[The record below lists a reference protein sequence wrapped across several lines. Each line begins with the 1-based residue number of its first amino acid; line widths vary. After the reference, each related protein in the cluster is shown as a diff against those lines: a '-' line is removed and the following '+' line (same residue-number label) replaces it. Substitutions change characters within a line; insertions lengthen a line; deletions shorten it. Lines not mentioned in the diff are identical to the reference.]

1 MSSAIGVLALQGGY
15 EAHETALRELG
26 HTVVR
31 VRYAAQLPELAG
43 LVFPGGES
51 TTMLKI
57 IAREGLREPL
67 DQLVASGRPV
77 LCTCAGL
84 ILAAT
89 AVSHPEQESFGWLDV
104 SVARNGWGRQLD
116 SFEAVADGTDIPLLF
131 IRAPRITRVG
141 AHVQVVHTFEGEPI
155 CVRQGAVTAA
165 TFHPELTPDRRLH
178 RAVFGGS
185 NEV

>member
-1 MSSAIGVLALQGGY
+1 MSSAIGVLALQGSY
-15 EAHETALRELG
+15 AAHEEVLRTLG

-31 VRYAAQLPELAG
+31 VRYAAQLPDLAG

-67 DQLVASGRPV
+67 DQFVASGRPV

-89 AVSHPEQESFGWLDV
+89 EVSHPEQESFGWLDV

-116 SFEAVADGTDIPLLF
+116 SFEAVADGTDMPLLF
-131 IRAPRITRVG
+131 IRAPRLSRVG
-141 AHVQVVHTFEGEPI
+141 EQAQVVYTLDGEPI

-165 TFHPELTPDRRLH
+165 TFHPELTPDPRLH
-178 RAVFGGS
+178 TAVFGAKDA
-185 NEV
+185 V